1 MIDWC
6 LQKDP
11 KKRPSC
17 EELRNHPHFQP
28 FLDPEVRN
36 QYKERIKE
44 QICDR
49 IDDVG
54 KRSKKLRGGGDRER
68 IPSTEDACV
77 DAAAINEKTQ
87 NVRNSASAVKRNPV
101 EQNRPPGTSWV
112 FPGMS
117 DDSNDPRN
125 ENSDFFDEFERT
137 TQGENFV
144 QPTEDTKAEPKDDLN
159 DFMDQLQEITSGENF
174 KRT

>member
-1 MIDWC
+1 MINWC

-28 FLDPEVRN
+28 FLDTQVRN
-36 QYKERIKE
+36 QYKARIKDG
-44 QICDR
+44 ICDS

-54 KRSKKLRGGGDRER
+54 KRGQKPRGGREQGER
-68 IPSTEDACV
+68 IQSSEDACV

-87 NVRNSASAVKRNPV
+87 NVRNSTNATRHPV
-101 EQNRPPGTSWV
+101 EANRPPGTSWV

-117 DDSNDPRN
+117 DDSNDPRK
-125 ENSDFFDEFERT
+125 ENADFFDEFERT

-144 QPTEDTKAEPKDDLN
+144 HPSEGKDESKDDLN

-174 KRT
+174 RRT